1 MYSNDFNSMIKGLKF
16 KIAGVVR
23 QSSTKNTG
31 LMTISEELVYMA
43 CLWFPRAVS
52 FVQMEFKRCDQFQI
66 SKFPDTPSFFIIP
79 GMVW

>member
-43 CLWFPRAVS
+43 CLWFPCAVS
-52 FVQMEFKRCDQFQI
+52 FVQMDSKGAISFKYQNF
-66 SKFPDTPSFFIIP
+66 SFFIIP
-79 GMVW
+79 GMFW

>member
-43 CLWFPRAVS
+43 CLWFS
-52 FVQMEFKRCDQFQI
+52 
-66 SKFPDTPSFFIIP
+66 
-79 GMVW
+79 